1 MLRWFRRTYPSYNL
15 QPLLL
20 KRYREL
26 EEARAFN
33 NWLGERRQAQEGQR
47 HLDDV
52 SRLTEAVH
60 RQVPQLRY
68 ARAKRRGA
76 AGEVAQQQMK
86 TLRAHGFNQRPR
98 FEQVVGYLERNEPLL
113 DQPDRKATSFV
124 TSHFYLD
131 DFVQSSKDPNPRPL
145 QHTPLQAIPE
155 DGFRT
160 PAEATDEDVRL
171 ARRYQGYGGT
181 RFVEDDL
188 AGDPEAGALAS
199 NGQGPPSITDRLRST
214 ADGAQAAADL
224 IGAGAAGLAAAEAFR
239 SQLPQHPAQPPPQII
254 GRPSDVERLLDE
266 AGQRAQEVER
276 GAEAIE
282 ETAAV
287 AAEEGEV
294 AVVAE
299 GVGGAVG
306 YLGGAG

>member
-15 QPLLL
+15 H
-20 KRYREL
+20 
-26 EEARAFN
+26 FN

-52 SRLTEAVH
+52 SRLTEAVR

-68 ARAKRRGA
+68 ARAERRGVERA
-76 AGEVAQQQMK
+76 AGE
-86 TLRAHGFNQRPR
+86 
-98 FEQVVGYLERNEPLL
+98 EPLL

-131 DFVQSSKDPNPRPL
+131 DFVQSSEDPNLRPL
-145 QHTPLQAIPE
+145 QRTPLHP
-155 DGFRT
+155 DNGFRT

-199 NGQGPPSITDRLRST
+199 NGQVWSLVVVLLSVFLT
-214 ADGAQAAADL
+214 ASRPVS
-224 IGAGAAGLAAAEAFR
+224 FR
-239 SQLPQHPAQPPPQII
+239 
-254 GRPSDVERLLDE
+254 
-266 AGQRAQEVER
+266 
-276 GAEAIE
+276 
-282 ETAAV
+282 AV
-287 AAEEGEV
+287 KGE
-294 AVVAE
+294 
-299 GVGGAVG
+299 
-306 YLGGAG
+306 